1 MKWTLI
7 ENQEMIFLRK
17 TQYMMIPFPKLTGET
32 NPNKVNRLK
41 LSFNFGI
48 PEHTAPITLEEFQRL
63 SEVSPLNMPMLTGFN
78 PPYSTVGSTQPQL
91 SVFNEMAPDGFRLG
105 VVGRLP
111 VMYYD
116 MSGKEGLYCL
126 TFPQF
131 TYTMVNGSSL
141 VYEKIWRKLQNRILL
156 KSLDMETFWEEE

>member
-7 ENQEMIFLRK
+7 ENQEMIFLHK
-17 TQYMMIPFPKLTGET
+17 SQYMMIPFPKLTGIT

-41 LSFNFGI
+41 MTFNFGL
-48 PEHTAPITLEEFQRL
+48 PEHTAPITLEEFQKL
-63 SEVSPLNMPMLTGFN
+63 SMVSPLNMPKLKGFI
-78 PPYSTVGSTQPQL
+78 PPSWDISGTQPQL
-91 SVFNEMAPDGFRLG
+91 SDFAENTYDGFRLG
-105 VVGRLP
+105 VVGKLP
-111 VMYYD
+111 VMYED
-116 MSGKEGLYCL
+116 RLGKEGLFYL

-131 TYTMVNGSSL
+131 TYTVVNGSSL